1 MTTPT
6 LWKKP
11 ASLAGMTASA
21 QGTAVSHLGIEFL
34 SVGPDSITARMPVDA
49 RTRQPMG
56 LLHGGVSVV
65 LAETLGSMAG
75 YYACP
80 PGQVVVGL
88 DINANHL
95 RAVRSG
101 WVTGTVRAV
110 HVGRSTQVWAID
122 IADEAGKAV
131 CVSRLTLAVLSQ
143 APGEAGMSAAG

>member
-1 MTTPT
+1 MNTTPI
-6 LWKKP
+6 WKKP
-11 ASLAGMTASA
+11 IGLASITASA

-34 SVGPDSITARMPVDA
+34 SVGPDTLTARMPVDA

-65 LAETLGSMAG
+65 LAETLGSVAG
-75 YYACP
+75 YHACP
-80 PGQVVVGL
+80 PGHGVVGL

-101 WVTGTVRAV
+101 WVTATVRPV

-122 IADEAGKAV
+122 IADEAGKPV

-143 APGEAGMSAAG
+143 AAPGAGAENAG